1 MRGTNS
7 RIQPMN
13 RKVLMVSTTSRW
25 LGTARMPRSLARAGF
40 QVALLAPRGAL
51 GLRSRFVARPG
62 VVADGATPMQWL
74 FALLSMINEVDPV
87 LLVPCDEVSI
97 RLLFELVRRPPPQL
111 GEGAATRVR
120 DLVVRSLGD
129 PAHYETS
136 IDKTLLP
143 VAAEALGVPVPGYA
157 IVERVDEAAAH
168 AESIGY
174 PVVLKRRYGFAGEGN
189 AILEDANGLRAAA
202 NALLRPMQLDLGE
215 RLQPR
220 LLVQKFVEGKTCSR
234 TMVAW
239 NGEPL
244 AGFSHER
251 EVAFRSG
258 KGASAVVHLRRLPA
272 IRDFTE
278 RMCRAFGMTGFF
290 SVQYITPDGGGDP
303 VLLEIN
309 RRIVTFMH
317 LDEYCG
323 VNLPGALF
331 QRLAGVPQTVHADMP
346 TDDAGI
352 VATFPREWLRDPE
365 SSWLRDAPSDLPWDD
380 PEVLDALVALRH
392 E

>member
-1 MRGTNS
+1 
-7 RIQPMN
+7 MN
-13 RKVLMVSTTSRW
+13 RKLLMVSTTSRW
-25 LGTARMPRSLARAGF
+25 LGTARMPRSFARAGF
-40 QVALLAPRGAL
+40 QVALLAPRGSL
-51 GLRSRFVARPG
+51 GLHSRFLSRSG
-62 VVADGATPMQWL
+62 VVADGATPIQWL
-74 FALLSMINEVDPV
+74 LSLLSMINEVDPI
-87 LLVPCDEVSI
+87 LLVPCDEVAI
-97 RLLFELVRRPPPQL
+97 RLLFELVHRPPPQL
-111 GEGAATRVR
+111 KGGAATRVR
-120 DLVVRSLGD
+120 ELVVRSLGD

-143 VAAEALGVPVPGYA
+143 VAAEALGVPVPRYA
-157 IVERVDEAAAH
+157 IVERIDEAAVSA
-168 AESIGY
+168 ASIGY

-189 AILEDANGLRAAA
+189 AILEDANNLRAAA

-215 RLQPR
+215 RLKPR
-220 LLVQKFVEGKTCSR
+220 LLVQKFVKGKTCSQ

-239 NGEPL
+239 NGTPL
-244 AGFSHER
+244 AGFGHER
-251 EVAFRSG
+251 EVPFRSG
-258 KGASAVVHLRRLPA
+258 KGATAVVRLRKVPA

-290 SVQYITPDGGGDP
+290 SVQYIAPADGGAP

-323 VNLPGALF
+323 VSLPRALF
-331 QRLAGVPQTVHADMP
+331 QRLAGVPQTVRADMP
-346 TDDAGI
+346 FDDGGVI
-352 VATFPREWLRDPE
+352 ATFPREWLRDPD

-380 PEVLDALVALRH
+380 PDVLDALVALRH